1 MKHRIGLTMGDP
13 AGIGPEITVETL
25 ADSEIAEMA
34 ELIVFGD
41 REVLEKAREIAEVD
55 KEIRELDEEFADYDS
70 DYINLYDMDNI
81 DIEEI
86 EFGQISGGA
95 GQASFEYIE
104 RACQLALEGRL
115 DGIVTGPINKESL
128 KAGGVD
134 YIGHTEM
141 LGDLTDTDY
150 PLTMFEV
157 HDLRIFFLTRH
168 LSLREACD
176 QITEER
182 VYENIVESNQ
192 ALERLGIYEAN
203 LAVAALNPHGGE
215 RGLFGTEEMEEIKP
229 AVERARQQGYDVEGP
244 LPADSVFHFALQGQY
259 DAVISLYHDQGHIAA
274 KMVDFERTVSLTN
287 NLPFLR
293 TSVDHGTAFDIAGE
307 GIASPVSLKEAIRV
321 GARYIPCFQEKEENC
336 HL

>member
-1 MKHRIGLTMGDP
+1 MGDP

-25 ADSEIAEMA
+25 ADSEIAGMA

-41 REVLEKAREIAEVD
+41 REVLEKARDIADVD
-55 KEIRELDEEFADYDS
+55 KEIRELNGEFADYDS

-81 DIEEI
+81 EMEEI
-86 EFGQISGGA
+86 EFGQVSGGA
-95 GQASFEYIE
+95 GRASYEYIE
-104 RACQLALEGRL
+104 RACELALESRL

-168 LSLREACD
+168 VSLREACD

-192 ALERLGIYEAN
+192 ALDRLGIYEAS

-215 RGLFGTEEMEEIKP
+215 KGLFGTEEMEEIKP
-229 AVERARQQGYDVEGP
+229 AVERARQQGYDIEGP
-244 LPADSVFHFALQGQY
+244 LPADSVFHFARQGEY

-321 GARYIPCFQEKEENC
+321 CARYIPCFQEEDENC
-336 HL
+336 HR